1 MTQIDF
7 NKKELLLAY
16 VIEKFRDSTGFR
28 QSWIGVLQDGCSS
41 SACLLLRQVL
51 SKVAPGDSRLAA
63 SGVEDKLPIDPG
75 PLSLSWIL

>member
-1 MTQIDF
+1 MVSTVTVHSMTQIDF

-41 SACLLLRQVL
+41 SALLLLRQVP
-51 SKVAPGDSRLAA
+51 SYRDKGSPRRLQAT
-63 SGVEDKLPIDPG
+63 
-75 PLSLSWIL
+75 SLWG